1 MEKLEEL
8 YVLDAETART
18 RTIVAIKK
26 KFQEEINICNKR
38 IEQAADEGLRSVV
51 VNESDIPNLT
61 SVGSY
66 LAWFYK
72 QHGYA
77 IEWLSK
83 ENRLNFIWN
92 GLNLGNI

>member
-18 RTIVAIKK
+18 KTIVAIKR
-26 KFQEEINICNKR
+26 KFPEGIKICNEK
-38 IEQAADEGLRSVV
+38 IEQAANEGLRSVV
-51 VNESDIPNLT
+51 VNNSDIPNLT
-61 SVGSY
+61 NVGSS

-77 IEWLSK
+77 VEWMSK

-92 GLNLGNI
+92 GLNIGNI

>member
-1 MEKLEEL
+1 MEKLEEV

-18 RTIVAIKK
+18 KTIVAIKR
-26 KFQEEINICNKR
+26 KFQEEIKTCNKK
-38 IEQAADEGLRSVV
+38 IEQAANEGLRSVV
-51 VNESDIPNLT
+51 VNDSDIPNLT
-61 SVGSY
+61 NVGSY

-77 IEWLSK
+77 VQWQSR

-92 GLNLGNI
+92 GLNLGNV